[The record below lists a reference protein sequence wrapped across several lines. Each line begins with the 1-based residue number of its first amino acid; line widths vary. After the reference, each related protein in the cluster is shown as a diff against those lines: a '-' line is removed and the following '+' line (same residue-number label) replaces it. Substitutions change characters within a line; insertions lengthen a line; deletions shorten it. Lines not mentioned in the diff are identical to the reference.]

1 MNIFKLSRK
10 NVFESW
16 RRSMSLGTFIFL
28 ATFLLLF
35 FTSFIS
41 TMQNDLNQAI
51 SNSLS
56 GDIQLRQGG
65 TTEGDMLSLKGKWG
79 QMAYLEQKT
88 VATIE
93 SLLNEND
100 NMESYTK
107 RIRNDAMLSKGSTK
121 QHSMVIGLD
130 PSLEAYK
137 KAYILTEGSYLN
149 PNRTDEVLLPKNYAD
164 KLGVKVGDSVDLIAA
179 TKDNKE
185 VMVSFIVAGTGQV
198 DRLASFSFYPV
209 YTSLKGSQALTGFRA
224 GEITDII
231 VYADKGKSAKLSNE
245 LQAALSTNGLD
256 SNAVKVSTLSEMGG
270 FLNSIISI
278 YVGILYAF
286 IGILLIIMA
295 ILIINLIFMMGLERR
310 SEIGTLRAIGYSRNQ
325 IVMIFLGEIF
335 IITTIFFVIGL
346 IIGIA
351 LILLLSQLGIPLGA
365 PLDLVLGKVF
375 NIQFDWS
382 QVLMVFMII
391 YGFALV
397 SSLYPSIKSASV
409 KPAETLR
416 EGS

>member
-1 MNIFKLSRK
+1 
-10 NVFESW
+10 
-16 RRSMSLGTFIFL
+16 MSLGTFVFL

-79 QMAYLEQKT
+79 QMAYLDVKT
-88 VATIE
+88 AVMIE
-93 SLLNEND
+93 TLLNEND
-100 NMESYTK
+100 NVESYTK

-121 QHSMVIGLD
+121 QHSMIIGLD
-130 PSLEAYK
+130 PNLEAYK
-137 KAYILTEGSYLN
+137 KAFILSEGSYLN
-149 PNRTDEVLLPKNYAD
+149 PARTNEVLLPKNYAD

-179 TKDNKE
+179 TKDNQE
-185 VMVSFIVAGTGQV
+185 VVVSFIVAGTGQV

-209 YTSLKGSQALTGFRA
+209 YTSLQGSQKLTGFQD
-224 GEITDII
+224 GEMTDII
-231 VYADKGKSAKLSNE
+231 VYAGNGKSAQLSKD
-245 LQAALSTNGLD
+245 LQAALSINGLD
-256 SNAVKVSTLSEMGG
+256 SNEVKVSTLKEMGG

-286 IGILLIIMA
+286 IGILLVIMA
-295 ILIINLIFMMGLERR
+295 ILIVNLIFMMGLERR
-310 SEIGTLRAIGYSRNQ
+310 SEIGTLRAIGYSRSQ
-325 IVMIFLGEIF
+325 IVMIFLGEII

-346 IIGIA
+346 IVGIA
-351 LILLLSQLGIPLGA
+351 LILLLSQLGIPLSA

-375 NIQFDWS
+375 NIQFDGS
-382 QVLMVFMII
+382 QVFLVFIII